1 MNWLTKINIEYK
13 IRVTSVNQNDNS
25 FIFSIDA
32 VISKEGWDRY
42 EKSTDILLKWL
53 SSKTFYWI
61 SYKEIV
67 EILKKISKEDVIRE
81 YTNWVD
87 YHLSEEEK
95 WIMSEKIL
103 EAIEKRHKKIN
114 LLFDE
119 DEWLDLFDDST
130 SLEIDDFVL

>member
-1 MNWLTKINIEYK
+1 M
-13 IRVTSVNQNDNS
+13 
-25 FIFSIDA
+25 
-32 VISKEGWDRY
+32 
-42 EKSTDILLKWL
+42 KWL

>member
-119 DEWLDLFDDST
+119 NEWLDLFDDST